1 MVLPQIMFNLRKSL
15 CIQIVS
21 YYTNRMYE
29 LHSKKL
35 YNYQTTFYRCYARK
49 SKINEQPNT
58 FCNDYEVQT
67 ANILNSNR
75 MLKLKKI
82 HSQPKHDLDKI
93 YDVVKNEFDKL
104 CISYVYTEIR
114 QSTLKYK
121 CIINV
126 TWPYEASFCSI
137 ASNKKMAAH
146 NAALIC
152 LDWLYQN
159 KKINDL
165 KPIFYD
171 YKSQHDILKS
181 QQFVK
186 INLTSESK
194 NKIQS
199 VIDVFNDE
207 IKSITTIPHITE
219 INVKEEVRD
228 LSSSEN
234 SSQLMQNL
242 QRRNNMKM
250 KIDLPIMNYKE
261 KILNSLQNNQVLV
274 IKGDTGC
281 GKSTQVPQFILNA
294 YIEQNKRH
302 ECNIIVSEPR
312 KISAISLAERVAY
325 ERSEKIGNTVGY
337 HVRFYNKMP
346 KNHGSILFCT
356 TGMLLR
362 KLEYDPTLEKVS
374 HIIIDEAHERS
385 LHTDLL
391 LKLCKDLLEHKSHI
405 KLIIMSASINAEIFQ
420 EYFSSA
426 TINVPGELHHVE
438 MHFIDDIDFLNNNLS
453 NWDTL
458 MTKEIPFNEIVC
470 LIQWIINNKP
480 PGAILCFLPG
490 WREIKLLHDML
501 QNEMDDLL
509 ILPLHS
515 KLPNHIQ
522 QKVFK
527 PAPANMTKI
536 VLATDVAETGI
547 TIPDISYVIDTA
559 IKRETLWNEKKSLS
573 SLCFCPI
580 SQANIYQRKGRAG
593 RLKPGESY
601 HLITREKYNELDLY
615 PKPEILRISL
625 DEAIIFSKTVSR
637 QKASDFF
644 NDLIDPPSA
653 TSIISAV
660 NSLKNLGILDED
672 ENLTSLGERVSY
684 ISLNPKI
691 SKAVILSCILQC
703 LYPILTIA
711 TIFGSASNYGVSLN
725 ENLHTFEMLR
735 KQKLK
740 YHKTS
745 DHIAVS
751 EYFSYVESSDDNCFQ
766 TVESTYYQMQRFCM
780 LHMDELINSGILS
793 ETSDFDYLNA
803 YSQNNELIRAI
814 LFAATNHL
822 IKKNHY
828 GYKRGVFTKRAD
840 ILTTETNNIVQIK
853 NESVNYKRKTW
864 PSDILI
870 YVNKIEF
877 VNRHISMVLDTSMIS
892 PLSVL
897 LFSQTDVQCKKI
909 LDNASTEEEQ
919 ICISIN
925 NIKNLHLLCEP
936 EIADVLLELR
946 SILWNVVY
954 FILRYENK
962 GDYEDKLHLIRP
974 FKKILMDLVS
984 ELLTES
990 SRHIDDNIENDI
1002 ESDVENDVKN

>member
-1 MVLPQIMFNLRKSL
+1 
-15 CIQIVS
+15 
-21 YYTNRMYE
+21 
-29 LHSKKL
+29 
-35 YNYQTTFYRCYARK
+35 
-49 SKINEQPNT
+49 
-58 FCNDYEVQT
+58 
-67 ANILNSNR
+67 
-75 MLKLKKI
+75 
-82 HSQPKHDLDKI
+82 
-93 YDVVKNEFDKL
+93 
-104 CISYVYTEIR
+104 
-114 QSTLKYK
+114 
-121 CIINV
+121 
-126 TWPYEASFCSI
+126 
-137 ASNKKMAAH
+137 
-146 NAALIC
+146 
-152 LDWLYQN
+152 
-159 KKINDL
+159 
-165 KPIFYD
+165 
-171 YKSQHDILKS
+171 
-181 QQFVK
+181 
-186 INLTSESK
+186 
-194 NKIQS
+194 
-199 VIDVFNDE
+199 
-207 IKSITTIPHITE
+207 
-219 INVKEEVRD
+219 
-228 LSSSEN
+228 
-234 SSQLMQNL
+234 MQNL

-250 KIDLPIMNYKE
+250 KIDLPIMNYKYVLTHDKQIIYYLNIFSRE

-580 SQANIYQRKGRAG
+580 SQANIYQR
-593 RLKPGESY
+593 
-601 HLITREKYNELDLY
+601 
-615 PKPEILRISL
+615 
-625 DEAIIFSKTVSR
+625 
-637 QKASDFF
+637 
-644 NDLIDPPSA
+644 
-653 TSIISAV
+653 
-660 NSLKNLGILDED
+660 
-672 ENLTSLGERVSY
+672 
-684 ISLNPKI
+684 
-691 SKAVILSCILQC
+691 
-703 LYPILTIA
+703 
-711 TIFGSASNYGVSLN
+711 
-725 ENLHTFEMLR
+725 
-735 KQKLK
+735 
-740 YHKTS
+740 
-745 DHIAVS
+745 
-751 EYFSYVESSDDNCFQ
+751 
-766 TVESTYYQMQRFCM
+766 
-780 LHMDELINSGILS
+780 
-793 ETSDFDYLNA
+793 
-803 YSQNNELIRAI
+803 
-814 LFAATNHL
+814 
-822 IKKNHY
+822 
-828 GYKRGVFTKRAD
+828 
-840 ILTTETNNIVQIK
+840 
-853 NESVNYKRKTW
+853 
-864 PSDILI
+864 
-870 YVNKIEF
+870 
-877 VNRHISMVLDTSMIS
+877 
-892 PLSVL
+892 
-897 LFSQTDVQCKKI
+897 
-909 LDNASTEEEQ
+909 
-919 ICISIN
+919 
-925 NIKNLHLLCEP
+925 
-936 EIADVLLELR
+936 
-946 SILWNVVY
+946 
-954 FILRYENK
+954 
-962 GDYEDKLHLIRP
+962 
-974 FKKILMDLVS
+974 
-984 ELLTES
+984 
-990 SRHIDDNIENDI
+990 
-1002 ESDVENDVKN
+1002 